1 LEDPAKNIDRWKKL
15 PPLMDYEEI
24 GTPKPGAAVL
34 VEAKVGSRNLPLLAT
49 ENYGRGRTAV
59 MATSSTWHW
68 RMLLPVEDKSEE
80 EFWQQLLRWLVSDTP
95 GRVYSSIP
103 NPMLFDDGHVKISA
117 DVRDKNYMP
126 LGDARVEAHFLGPQN
141 TAAMV
146 EMTPDPNS
154 PGIFNAEWTAEKP
167 GTFTVE
173 ISAKHGDEDVGRDT
187 LMFQRIDGVAE
198 NFHTEQNR
206 DLLQKLSSQT
216 GGRYWQPQELSKLS
230 SEIPYSEAGITI
242 REANDLW
249 NMPVIFLLI
258 LLLPASEWIL
268 RRRWGLI

>member
-1 LEDPAKNIDRWKKL
+1 MLAARAANRDGEIAPVGPLE
-15 PPLMDYEEI
+15 
-24 GTPKPGAAVL
+24 
-34 VEAKVGSRNLPLLAT
+34 
-49 ENYGRGRTAV
+49 
-59 MATSSTWHW
+59 
-68 RMLLPVEDKSEE
+68 
-80 EFWQQLLRWLVSDTP
+80 
-95 GRVYSSIP
+95 
-103 NPMLFDDGHVKISA
+103 
-117 DVRDKNYMP
+117 

-173 ISAKHGDEDVGRDT
+173 ISAKHGDEDVGSDA

-206 DLLQKLSSQT
+206 DLLEKLSSQT

-242 REANDLW
+242 REAQDLW

-258 LLLPASEWIL
+258 LLLPASEWVL

>member
-1 LEDPAKNIDRWKKL
+1 
-15 PPLMDYEEI
+15 
-24 GTPKPGAAVL
+24 
-34 VEAKVGSRNLPLLAT
+34 
-49 ENYGRGRTAV
+49 
-59 MATSSTWHW
+59 
-68 RMLLPVEDKSEE
+68 
-80 EFWQQLLRWLVSDTP
+80 
-95 GRVYSSIP
+95 
-103 NPMLFDDGHVKISA
+103 
-117 DVRDKNYMP
+117 
-126 LGDARVEAHFLGPQN
+126 
-141 TAAMV
+141 
-146 EMTPDPNS
+146 
-154 PGIFNAEWTAEKP
+154 
-167 GTFTVE
+167 
-173 ISAKHGDEDVGRDT
+173 
-187 LMFQRIDGVAE
+187 MFQRIDGVAE